1 MTVIQ
6 KANRIIKV
14 VWDKDKLREVVKTKI
29 GSYRFII
36 VSNREPYLHRF
47 FEDEIRCVMPVS
59 GMALALN
66 TVMQICGGTWVAHG
80 SGEADKD
87 VVDSNDHIQ
96 VPPENPSYTL
106 RRVWL
111 NKEEV
116 NGYYF
121 GFANEGLWPLCHNA
135 YTMPVFRKSDWDM
148 YRKVNE
154 KFAEIVL
161 EEMGEDEGFVFI
173 QDYHFALLSKILK
186 DRRPDITV
194 AQFWHIPW
202 PNEETF
208 RICPWSNEILEGLLG
223 NDLLGFHIR
232 YHCQNFLDTV
242 DHFIEAKVDR
252 ERSSVTHREKETLI
266 RPFPIGVDF
275 ERIENMSKKPEVE
288 ENIKRIKRDYRL
300 KNRFIGIGVDRIDY
314 TKGILERFRA
324 IDRFFEKYPQ
334 YLGRFTFLQLGP
346 LSRIHLQ
353 QYKNYNDEVYHLMV
367 EINEKY
373 QFKDWQPII
382 LRKTHFCQQDLINY
396 YRLADVCIVS
406 SLHDGMNLVA
416 KEFVASRWD
425 NDGVLILSRFT
436 GSARELETALLINP
450 FATDQFADTIK
461 KALEMDQ
468 EEKEKRMQRMR
479 EIVKENN
486 IYRWTAKI
494 LSEIFK
500 LGLEEI

>member
-1 MTVIQ
+1 M
-6 KANRIIKV
+6 A
-14 VWDKDKLREVVKTKI
+14 WDKDNLKKIVKAKI
-29 GSYRFII
+29 GSYKFII
-36 VSNREPYLHRF
+36 VSNREPYIHRF
-47 FEDEIRCVMPVS
+47 FEDEIRCVTPVS
-59 GMALALN
+59 GMALVLN
-66 TVMQICGGTWVAHG
+66 IVMQICGGIWVAHG

-87 VVDSNDHIQ
+87 VVDFNDHIQ
-96 VPPENPSYTL
+96 VPPENPNYTL

-111 NKEEV
+111 TKEEM

-121 GFANEGLWPLCHNA
+121 GFANEGLWPICHNA
-135 YTMPVFRKSDWDM
+135 YTRPIFRKSDWDM

-154 KFAEIVL
+154 KFAKIIL
-161 EEMGEDEGFVFI
+161 EEMDDNEGFVFI
-173 QDYHFALLSKILK
+173 QDYHFTLLSKILK
-186 DRRPDITV
+186 DKRPDITV

-208 RICPWSNEILEGLLG
+208 RICPWGDEILEGLLG

-242 DHFIEAKVDR
+242 DHSIEAKVDW
-252 ERSSVTHREKETLI
+252 ERSSITHNEKETLI
-266 RPFPIGVDF
+266 RPFPISVDF
-275 ERIENMSKKPEVE
+275 KKIENMSRQAEVE
-288 ENIKRIKRDYRL
+288 ENIKRIKKDRRL
-300 KNRFIGIGVDRIDY
+300 KNRLIGIGVDRIDY
-314 TKGILERFRA
+314 TKGILERFKA

-334 YLGRFTFLQLGP
+334 YLGRFSFLQLGP

-373 QFKDWQPII
+373 QLKDWQPII
-382 LRKTHFCQQDLINY
+382 LRKTYFSQEDLINY
-396 YRLADVCIVS
+396 YRLADICIVS

-461 KALEMDQ
+461 EALEMDE
-468 EEKEKRMQRMR
+468 EEKKKRMQRMR
-479 EIVKENN
+479 EIVEENN